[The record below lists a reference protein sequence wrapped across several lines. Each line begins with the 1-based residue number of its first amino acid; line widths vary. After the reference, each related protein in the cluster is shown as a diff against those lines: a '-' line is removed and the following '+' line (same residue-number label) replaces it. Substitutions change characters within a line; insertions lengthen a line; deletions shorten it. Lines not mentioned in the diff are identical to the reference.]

1 MNARTIPL
9 LAVAALLV
17 FAQAATAQVLR
28 PTGTSG
34 VNGWTTVPWGSDI
47 AAALADNVT
56 QPAAPNTGTGYVR
69 SPSSGNSWTAVTV
82 ATPAL
87 AQGESIT
94 GATAWAYVASGSTR
108 SASLALYSGQTLLGW
123 TAVPAGQSARWY
135 SVSST
140 TVPTA
145 AQAANLYVVLVP
157 SGSTSTAVTAYAA
170 YVDLA
175 TDAPDQATTPVPAG
189 SASPTAAGGGDGG
202 GDAAAGGS
210 PTQTAAA
217 AAAALAPVAALTV
230 KPTGVVNVPV
240 SCPPIS
246 VFGCTGTVTVEL
258 LGKPSRKGASR
269 ATTARRRKVAIRAK
283 GRRFKLAAGTRAMVP
298 VVLDRRTARLV
309 RHSGR
314 ARARVTVTTEIGG
327 GKKAVSS
334 QTVTVRERRTVRRP
348 AKNAPRG
355 GNGH

>member
-28 PTGTSG
+28 PTMTTG
-34 VNGWTTVPWGSDI
+34 VNGWTTVPYGTGI
-47 AAALADNVT
+47 AAALADDVT
-56 QPAAPNTGTGYVR
+56 QPAAPNTGTGYVT
-69 SPSSGNSWTAVTV
+69 SPTGGNYWTAVTV
-82 ATPAL
+82 AAPVLAPA
-87 AQGESIT
+87 ESIT

-108 SASLALYSGQTLLGW
+108 SALLALYSGQTLLGW
-123 TAVPAGQSARWY
+123 TVVPAGQSARWF

-157 SGSTSTAVTAYAA
+157 SGKTSTAVTAYAA

-175 TDAPDQATTPVPAG
+175 TVAPDHGTTPVSPGG
-189 SASPTAAGGGDGG
+189 SSPTATGGGGG
-202 GDAAAGGS
+202 GDATAGGA
-210 PTQTAAA
+210 PTPASAG
-217 AAAALAPVAALTV
+217 LAPVAALTV

-240 SCPPIS
+240 SCPAIS

-258 LGKPSRKGASR
+258 LGKPSHKGASR
-269 ATTARRRKVAIRAK
+269 ATTARRRKVVLRAK
-283 GRRFKLAAGTRAMVP
+283 GRRFKLAAGANAMVP
-298 VVLDRRTARLV
+298 VVLDRRTARLL

-334 QTVTVRERRTVRRP
+334 QTVTLRERRTVRRP
-348 AKNAPRG
+348 AKNTPRG